1 MTAIPAPTPGTSA
14 PAPAMPAAPP
24 LPTVPVDELHVPP
37 AMERIRVYVWQI
49 PVRFTHW
56 LTFFS
61 IVVLSVTG
69 AYIADPFL
77 VPVNDRT
84 MSTFR
89 FIHLIAAFAFLASG
103 VIRTYWLFAGNQF
116 AKWSAFV
123 PTNRRHFREFA
134 SQTAFYAF
142 LRNDLPG
149 ILGHNA
155 LAGGTYTVVFFLF
168 LVQSVTGLALQ
179 GLHGEQP
186 FAALFGFVPGILG
199 EQGTRFI
206 HHLLMWVIAAF
217 AVHHVYSALL
227 VDHLE
232 RSGLMSSIFSG
243 NKFVPRWRIEEA
255 RDGGLHFEQ
264 FARRKDIEESLED
277 VLDDGRPL
285 DDFVPSTL
293 GTRIGG
299 QS

>member
-1 MTAIPAPTPGTSA
+1 MTAIPAPVTA
-14 PAPAMPAAPP
+14 PAARSAAPARP
-24 LPTVPVDELHVPP
+24 DVPAVPVDDLHVPA
-37 AMERIRVYVWQI
+37 AMERVRVYVWQI

-56 LTFFS
+56 LTFAS
-61 IVVLSVTG
+61 IVVLSFSG
-69 AYIADPFL
+69 AYIADPYLF
-77 VPVNDRT
+77 PFNDRT

-89 FIHLIAAFAFLASG
+89 FIHLLAAFAFLASG

-123 PTNRRHFREFA
+123 PTNRRHLREFA

-155 LAGGTYTVVFFLF
+155 LAGGTYFVVFFLF
-168 LVQSVTGLALQ
+168 LIQTVTGLGLQ

-186 FAALFGFVPGILG
+186 FAALFGWVPALLG

-227 VDHLE
+227 VDHIE

-255 RDGGLHFEQ
+255 RDGGIRFEQ
-264 FARRKDIEESLED
+264 FARRKDIEESLEE
-277 VLDDGRPL
+277 VLDDGHPL

-293 GTRIGG
+293 GSRIGG
-299 QS
+299 GS